1 VKPVERAQSSER
13 KYKGTPERTIDFFVI
28 LHEQEW
34 VEIEV
39 TEKGNVG
46 PECDGEGKQFCHG

>member
-1 VKPVERAQSSER
+1 VKPGERAQSSER
-13 KYKGTPERTIDFFVI
+13 KYQVPPKRTIDFLVI

-46 PECDGEGKQFCHG
+46 PERDGKEKQF